1 MTHSTPLHANTQRHD
16 DAYAYD
22 VYDVN
27 PVIED
32 VSDYMA
38 TIISLLKL
46 EF

>member
-1 MTHSTPLHANTQRHD
+1 MQIHD

-22 VYDVN
+22 ACDAYDAN